1 MLHSPITLEALAV
14 IDAID
19 KRGSYASA
27 AEQLNKVPS
36 ALSYIVQK
44 LEEQLAVTLF
54 QKQGRR
60 SVLTPAGRHLL
71 VEGRHVLQAVNV
83 LSDKTK
89 AIATGW
95 ESRLR
100 IAIDSAMDPV
110 PIFAVLETFL
120 KDHPLI
126 EIDISEEVL
135 NGAWEALIEDQVD
148 LLIGA
153 PPPMP
158 TQKGIDTVA
167 LGAFDPVFVVTPDHP
182 LSHLP
187 TPLTEED
194 IAQYRT
200 IVVHDSAQAA
210 IPWTRGVISKSR
222 YFYVPTLEYKIK
234 AQLSGLGVG
243 FLPRSRAQPHLDSGE
258 FIEIPVAD
266 EHMEEH
272 LLMAWKIVNRGKG
285 LQQLKSMLL
294 DAELLPS

>member
-1 MLHSPITLEALAV
+1 MLHSPITLEALSV

-44 LEEQLAVTLF
+44 LEEQLEVTLF

-100 IAIDSAMDPV
+100 IGIDSAMDPM
-110 PIFAVLETFL
+110 PIFAVLESFL
-120 KDHPLI
+120 KEHPLI

-135 NGAWEALIEDQVD
+135 NGAWEALIEDRVD

-153 PPPMP
+153 PPPIP
-158 TQKGIDTVA
+158 SQKGIDTA
-167 LGAFDPVFVVTPDHP
+167 PLGAFDPVFVVPPDHP
-182 LSHLP
+182 LTAAPH
-187 TPLTEED
+187 PLTEAT

-200 IVVHDSAQAA
+200 IVVHDSAQSAV
-210 IPWTRGVISKSR
+210 PWTRGVISDSR
-222 YFYVPTLEYKIK
+222 CCYVPTLEYKIK

-243 FLPRSRAQPHLDSGE
+243 FLPRGRAQPYLDSGALRE
-258 FIEIPVAD
+258 LPVAE

-272 LLMAWKIVNRGKG
+272 LLMAWKLVNRGKG
-285 LQQLKSMLL
+285 LLKLKAMLL
-294 DAELLPS
+294 DAELLSS